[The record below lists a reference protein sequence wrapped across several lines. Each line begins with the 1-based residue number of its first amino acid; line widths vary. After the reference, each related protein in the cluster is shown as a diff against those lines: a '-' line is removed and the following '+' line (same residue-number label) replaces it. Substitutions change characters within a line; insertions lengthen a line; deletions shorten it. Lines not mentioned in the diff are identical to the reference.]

1 MAGNEVIIALSENQ
15 RREKE
20 VSENERERGTTRK
33 AADGEREILAGGVAE
48 KKAEFDSV
56 QLCCQLPASSLA
68 AAVVPSLCDVLSKIF
83 DLGKAFLMF
92 EKAWSTSL
100 QAELKL
106 QSKI

>member
-1 MAGNEVIIALSENQ
+1 M
-15 RREKE
+15 
-20 VSENERERGTTRK
+20 SENERERGTTRK

-56 QLCCQLPASSLA
+56 QLCCQLPASSF
-68 AAVVPSLCDVLSKIF
+68 AAVVPSLCVVLSEIF

-100 QAELKL
+100 QAKLKL